1 MQNLKIIDYVDYDDM
16 YSRAEI
22 TDEVYALVKQDILKN
37 GYNYSAYEHQEGAR
51 TCPLLSDLRS
61 VCFSRDS
68 WAALMTDCYY
78 SDCAEQDKAFY
89 LAHYKLDA
97 KIPNQKTPAKTT
109 DEFCYERII
118 ADEKAIESAAQAE
131 DLFLV
136 LPFLKDYS
144 NLRIYG
150 SIDFVRSE
158 EDYNGDSFI
167 IQAVL
172 RADNKSALPTIKEQF
187 FDGPF
192 PLTIDLATTP
202 APNGYIVLL
211 LKNEKFI

>member
-22 TDEVYALVKQDILKN
+22 TDEVYALVKADVLKN
-37 GYNYSAYEHQEGAR
+37 GYNYSAYTHQEGAR
-51 TCPLLSDLRS
+51 TCPLLSTLRS
-61 VCFSRDS
+61 VCFSRDG

-78 SDCAEQDKAFY
+78 SDCDAQDKAFY

-109 DEFCYERII
+109 DRFCYKRII

-136 LPFLKDYS
+136 LPFSEDYL
-144 NLRIYG
+144 NLRVYG

-172 RADNKSALPTIKEQF
+172 RADGKEEIPTIKEQF
-187 FDGPF
+187 FDEPF

>member
-37 GYNYSAYEHQEGAR
+37 GYNYSAYTHQEGAR
-51 TCPLLSDLRS
+51 ACPLLSDLRS
-61 VCFSRDS
+61 VCFSRDG
-68 WAALMTDCYY
+68 WAAIMTDCYH
-78 SDCAEQDKAFY
+78 SDCDAQDKAFY

-109 DEFCYERII
+109 DKFCYKRT
-118 ADEKAIESAAQAE
+118 IESAAQAE

-136 LPFLKDYS
+136 LPFSEDYL
-144 NLRIYG
+144 NLRVYG

-158 EDYNGDSFI
+158 EDYTGDSFI

-172 RADNKSALPTIKEQF
+172 RAGKEEIPTIKEQF
-187 FDGPF
+187 FDEPF

>member
-37 GYNYSAYEHQEGAR
+37 GYKYSAYEHQEGAH
-51 TCPLLSDLRS
+51 TCPLLSNLRS
-61 VCFSRDS
+61 VCFSRDG
-68 WAALMTDCYY
+68 WAALMTDCYH
-78 SDCAEQDKAFY
+78 SDCEAKEKAFY
-89 LAHYKLDA
+89 LAHYNLDA

-109 DEFCYERII
+109 DEFCYKRII
-118 ADEKAIESAAQAE
+118 ADDKTIESAAQAA

-136 LPFLKDYS
+136 LPFSEDYL
-144 NLRIYG
+144 NLRVYG
-150 SIDFVRSE
+150 AIDFVRSE

-167 IQAVL
+167 IQAIL
-172 RADNKSALPTIKEQF
+172 RAENKDELSTIKEQF
-187 FDGPF
+187 FNEPF
-192 PLTIDLATTP
+192 PPTIDLAKAP

>member
-1 MQNLKIIDYVDYDDM
+1 MHNLKIIDYVDYDDM

-22 TDEVYALVKQDILKN
+22 TDEIYALVKADVLKN
-37 GYNYSAYEHQEGAR
+37 GYNYSAYTHQEGAR
-51 TCPLLSDLRS
+51 ACPLLSDLRS
-61 VCFSRDS
+61 VCFSRDG
-68 WAALMTDCYY
+68 WAALMTDCYH
-78 SDCAEQDKAFY
+78 SDCEEQDKAFY
-89 LAHYKLDA
+89 LAHYKLDT

-109 DEFCYERII
+109 DKFCYKRII
-118 ADEKAIESAAQAE
+118 ADEKAIESAARAE

-136 LPFLKDYS
+136 LPFSEDFL
-144 NLRIYG
+144 NLRVYG
-150 SIDFVRSE
+150 SIDFVHSK
-158 EDYNGDSFI
+158 EDYTGDSFI

-172 RADNKSALPTIKEQF
+172 RADGKEEIPTIKEQF
-187 FDGPF
+187 FDEPF